1 MPVVNKQKDWFW
13 LLLNIVLVVVVLAGL
28 ASLKALYR
36 YSKSLPASRTIT
48 VSAEGKTV
56 VLPDIAS
63 FYFSVVNE
71 GSDPEKIAE
80 KNNVVINEALGFVKE
95 EGVEDKDIKTTGY
108 DLSPRY
114 EYDEKRK
121 TSFISGY
128 RLTQTVTVKIRDFTK
143 ISKILGV
150 LPGFGINQIG
160 SLSFSVDEP
169 DVYLNEAR
177 EQAFKKARAKAE
189 AMARQNGT
197 KIKRVVTFSE
207 FGGGYP
213 PIPIFAKAE
222 IGGFGGDVVAP
233 RIEPGSQEVA
243 VNVSVTYEIW

>member
-13 LLLNIVLVVVVLAGL
+13 LILNIALAVVILLGL
-28 ASLKALYR
+28 ASLQVIYR
-36 YSKSLPASRTIT
+36 YGKSLPASRTIT

-63 FYFSVVNE
+63 FSFSVVNE

-80 KNNVVINEALGFVKE
+80 KNNVVINEALGFIKE
-95 EGVEDKDIKTTGY
+95 KGVEDKDIKTSGY

-128 RLTQTVTVKIRDFTK
+128 RLTQTVTVKIRDFSK
-143 ISKILGV
+143 ISQILGA

-160 SLSFSVDEP
+160 SLSFSVDDP
-169 DVYLNEAR
+169 DVYLNKAR
-177 EQAFKKARAKAE
+177 EQAFQKARVKAE
-189 AMARQNGT
+189 AMAKQNKT
-197 KIKRVVTFSE
+197 KIERVVTFSE
-207 FGGGYP
+207 FSGGYP
-213 PIPIFAKAE
+213 MPIFAKATTNE
-222 IGGFGGDVVAP
+222 FNGAAVSP
-233 RIEPGSQEVA
+233 QIEPGSQEVT
-243 VNVSVTYEIW
+243 VNVSVTYEIR